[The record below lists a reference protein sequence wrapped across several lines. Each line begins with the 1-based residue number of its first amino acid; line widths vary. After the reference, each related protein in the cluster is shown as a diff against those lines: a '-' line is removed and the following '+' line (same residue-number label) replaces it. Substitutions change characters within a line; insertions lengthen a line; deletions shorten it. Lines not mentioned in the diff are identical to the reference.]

1 MKIRILLILAIL
13 MYALPAVALEW
24 GSMFGDRCGQAREI
38 AVKWVKEQNDEQRR
52 ADERRIDDLCPDGP
66 AVHFMEGVRNE
77 RAGNLDKAIKEYQEA
92 LRLDPDFA
100 EARGNLGT
108 SYLQKGLS
116 DDAAVELTRAS
127 KSLSDPRVHQ
137 GLARIFSDRK
147 FYTLALYHYGEA
159 RRLLPDDPAILAG
172 IAEVYDSMGLVQNA
186 EEGFKKAL
194 MQESGFEK
202 ARLGLAMLYMKKDQP
217 DKAIAELRNAL
228 VINPANKEVHAMLGE
243 ILEKRGDRDGARK
256 EFALAGKSLD
266 LSPEERLQKG
276 DEYLK
281 AKDYEKAAAEYLPA
295 LQARP
300 DWAEALQK
308 MGDARMAMGQDEE
321 AIASY
326 REALRNKLENAE
338 IHYNLGVLYE
348 RRNLLD
354 EAVVEYRQALRLAP
368 ADGDTR
374 RRLADIYT
382 LRGNVP
388 EATEQYQALLKLR
401 PENPLVHF
409 KLGRLYAASKKYTEA
424 AAAYGEAVRLDAG
437 NLEAHREL
445 ASLMRKLGNDVEAE
459 KHYAEVL
466 RLKKDDVDARNALM
480 SLYVKN
486 KKYDDLIRL
495 LKEGVEFN
503 PADPNSH
510 YRLGLV
516 YEFNKEYDLSAEKYA
531 EAVKLQANHAKA
543 LNALGR
549 VYMKT
554 GRLAEAKDALEKA
567 KEADPELEE
576 SAVLLNNIR
585 DELTPESRKY
595 KKSARKGKKS
605 GKKGKSTKGKK
616 TKSSKSSKSSKSKGS
631 SKKKR

>member
-1 MKIRILLILAIL
+1 MKMRILLILAIL
-13 MYALPAVALEW
+13 PYALPAGAFEW
-24 GSMFGDRCGQAREI
+24 GRVFGDRCGQAREI
-38 AVKWVKEQNDEQRR
+38 AIKVIKEQNDEQRR
-52 ADERRIDDLCPDGP
+52 ADERRIDELCPDGP
-66 AVHFMEGVRNE
+66 AVHFLEGVRSE
-77 RAGNLDKAIKEYQEA
+77 QTGNLDKAIKEYQET

-100 EARGNLGT
+100 EARGNLGVC
-108 SYLQKGLS
+108 YLQKGLT

-127 KSLSDPRVHQ
+127 RSLSDPRVHQ

-159 RRLLPDDPAILAG
+159 RKLLPDDPAILAG

-202 ARLGLAMLYMKKDQP
+202 ARIGLAMLYMKKDQP
-217 DKAIAELRNAL
+217 DRAIAELRNAL

-243 ILEKRGDRDGARK
+243 ILEKRGDREGARK
-256 EFALAGKSLD
+256 EYALAGRSFD

-281 AKDYEKAAAEYLPA
+281 AKDYEKAAAEYQLA
-295 LQARP
+295 LKGRP
-300 DWAEALQK
+300 DWAEALRK
-308 MGDARMAMGQDEE
+308 LGDVHMAMGKDEE

-326 REALRNKLENAE
+326 REALRNKLESAE

-382 LRGNVP
+382 LRGNLP
-388 EATEQYQALLKLR
+388 EAIEQYQALLKLR

-409 KLGRLYAASKKYTEA
+409 KLGRLYAASKKFTEA
-424 AAAYGEAVRLDAG
+424 AAAYGEAVRLDSD

-445 ASLMRKLGNDVEAE
+445 ASLMRKLGNDGEAE

-495 LKEGVEFN
+495 LKEGVELN

-516 YEFNKEYDLSAEKYA
+516 YEFNKEYDQAAEKYA
-531 EAVKLQANHAKA
+531 EAVKLQGDHAKA

-554 GRLAEAKDALEKA
+554 GRLVDAKDALEKA
-567 KEADPELEE
+567 KAADPELEE
-576 SAVLLNNIR
+576 SSVLLNNIR
-585 DELTPESRKY
+585 DELSPESRKY
-595 KKSARKGKKS
+595 KKKFSRKGKKS
-605 GKKGKSTKGKK
+605 GKKGKATKSKK
-616 TKSSKSSKSSKSKGS
+616 TKNSKTSKSKGN
-631 SKKKR
+631 SKKKK